1 MSTKTTKTPNIR
13 AYIMGYC
20 YHCQTC
26 LHCNTDCSYQTCKCK
41 NKNNTPQYKKNQKR
55 KFYAQTYHPNS
66 GKKSFNSSQIN
77 ELEYISNYYGYNT
90 DFSRKFDYS
99 SCTKCHAKFWRLGK
113 YDITQNEVKAIQVD
127 LNKFSSL
134 DINELEEIQV
144 DENQTS
150 FSKSKDIQVNSNTL
164 EFAENLIQDAEDNS
178 TPTFI
183 SSEDDEY
190 INSSEIEFI
199 EITFKLIIKATDGK
213 CNAAKWETIM
223 ADNFQG
229 FRNKLDRLIQEQ
241 FEDEIVFRDDYNV
254 AYKQEKQVGRGT
266 QLTNNTDW
274 ERFLKDNERTISQK
288 KVLVILITLKR
299 KLKKT
304 EIR

>member
-1 MSTKTTKTPNIR
+1 
-13 AYIMGYC
+13 
-20 YHCQTC
+20 
-26 LHCNTDCSYQTCKCK
+26 
-41 NKNNTPQYKKNQKR
+41 
-55 KFYAQTYHPNS
+55 
-66 GKKSFNSSQIN
+66 
-77 ELEYISNYYGYNT
+77 
-90 DFSRKFDYS
+90 
-99 SCTKCHAKFWRLGK
+99 
-113 YDITQNEVKAIQVD
+113 
-127 LNKFSSL
+127 
-134 DINELEEIQV
+134 
-144 DENQTS
+144 
-150 FSKSKDIQVNSNTL
+150 
-164 EFAENLIQDAEDNS
+164 
-178 TPTFI
+178 
-183 SSEDDEY
+183 
-190 INSSEIEFI
+190 
-199 EITFKLIIKATDGK
+199 
-213 CNAAKWETIM
+213 M